1 MCMVFEV
8 LGNNLLKLIIKSN
21 YHGIPLG
28 NVRLIVKQV
37 LQGLD
42 YLHRKCQ
49 IIHTDMKP
57 ENVLLCV
64 DETHVRHLAQE
75 AAEWQR
81 MGLKPSGS
89 AVATVCHL
97 EQNGEQNE
105 AGGEMGTGEAGE
117 KISKN
122 KKKKLR
128 KKQKRIQTLLETQQ
142 KQIEMLEK
150 ENMNLLGYDV
160 QVDDDA
166 EDENAEAKPSY
177 ATDLTSVENK
187 RMSKLMS
194 VDIEAIVS
202 GQQDKTD
209 DKTQPEPAKE
219 VAPGGEAKKK
229 SRKKKKKKNAEAVSE
244 TKEEAPQVKEDLIE
258 HTKLSAKT
266 SASQQLAE
274 LKRKHLNPVFEVVQ
288 DEKNLQVKI
297 ADLGKLNLQ
306 FKVVPKVSL
315 NKHQV
320 SQLECFSL
328 NGILIL

>member
-1 MCMVFEV
+1 
-8 LGNNLLKLIIKSN
+8 
-21 YHGIPLG
+21 
-28 NVRLIVKQV
+28 
-37 LQGLD
+37 
-42 YLHRKCQ
+42 
-49 IIHTDMKP
+49 MKP

-97 EQNGEQNE
+97 EQNNEQNE
-105 AGGEMGTGEAGE
+105 VGGELGGEVGE

-160 QVDDDA
+160 QVDEEA

-202 GQQDKTD
+202 GQDKTD
-209 DKTQPEPAKE
+209 DKAQTEPVKE
-219 VAPGGEAKKK
+219 TAPSGEAKKK
-229 SRKKKKKKNAEAVSE
+229 SRKKKKKKNGETVIE
-244 TKEEAPQVKEDLIE
+244 TKEKAPEVKQEITE
-258 HTKLSAKT
+258 HSKLSTQT
-266 SASQQLAE
+266 SVSQQLAE

-297 ADLGKLNLQ
+297 ADLGNLI
-306 FKVVPKVSL
+306 FT
-315 NKHQV
+315 
-320 SQLECFSL
+320 
-328 NGILIL
+328 